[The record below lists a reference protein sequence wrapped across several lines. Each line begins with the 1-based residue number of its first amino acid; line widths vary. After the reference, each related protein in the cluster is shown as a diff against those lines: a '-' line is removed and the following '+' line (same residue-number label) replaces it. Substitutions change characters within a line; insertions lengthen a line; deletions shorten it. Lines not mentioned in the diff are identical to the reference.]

1 MRAHQAGKLGE
12 GATAVTG
19 ADIVSNLA
27 KTLTGSALVLLGF
40 SLASMGHLVGKAPE
54 DDKEKEFWEQLGH
67 QEYSLEYGGKSYTLD
82 WLAPESIP
90 LFLGANLHAAALS
103 KGLTLKEALEA
114 VGSITDP
121 MLQMS
126 MLQGVND
133 ALENASTYGD
143 ESALPR
149 FVENAMWSYLTQ
161 FVPTL
166 VGQANRSINNQ
177 RMSTYVDKNKD
188 VPDFWQKLSGKITG
202 KIPGLNNITGA
213 QIAYID
219 AWGRTEK
226 NADTAT
232 ENVLYQLFSPGY
244 ASTIEETAME
254 KELQRLYEATGKKS
268 VLISRADKYF
278 NVGGE
283 RVDLTGAQ
291 YLTYSQT
298 RGQTAFR
305 LMNSLTGSA
314 AYRSMDDEQ
323 KVKAVSNVYKYAN
336 EIAKE
341 TTLRDYE
348 ITESWVIKA
357 RDAANDYSFPVSD
370 YVNLYSSGITTV
382 RGIPDANGDT
392 ISNTASMRKAQMI
405 YKMYPDLT
413 REQYDV
419 LFDDF
424 NVGKTVRGW
433 APSLID
439 TKLELLGG

>member
-1 MRAHQAGKLGE
+1 M
-12 GATAVTG
+12 TG

-149 FVENAMWSYLTQ
+149 FVENAMWGYLTQ

-166 VGQANRSINNQ
+166 AGQVNRSINNQ

-188 VPDFWQKLSGKITG
+188 IPDFWQKLSGKLTG

-232 ENVLYQLFSPGY
+232 ENVLSQLFSPGY
-244 ASTIEETAME
+244 PPP
-254 KELQRLYEATGKKS
+254 
-268 VLISRADKYF
+268 SR
-278 NVGGE
+278 
-283 RVDLTGAQ
+283 R
-291 YLTYSQT
+291 QT
-298 RGQTAFR
+298 WR
-305 LMNSLTGSA
+305 
-314 AYRSMDDEQ
+314 RSCCGCTSPPGR
-323 KVKAVSNVYKYAN
+323 KA
-336 EIAKE
+336 
-341 TTLRDYE
+341 
-348 ITESWVIKA
+348 
-357 RDAANDYSFPVSD
+357 
-370 YVNLYSSGITTV
+370 YSSPV
-382 RGIPDANGDT
+382 RT
-392 ISNTASMRKAQMI
+392 SIST
-405 YKMYPDLT
+405 
-413 REQYDV
+413 
-419 LFDDF
+419 
-424 NVGKTVRGW
+424 
-433 APSLID
+433 
-439 TKLELLGG
+439 